1 MIVMRSNGPVV
12 TSHKVP
18 GMKAPGRDGDARGAG
33 RGPASRHAAFVHTS
47 LPHTGRAIP
56 AMALARL
63 QPHSKAAT
71 SAEELARLLS
81 GVRTA
86 LGYSEIE
93 LAVRLGT
100 TPRVVFAL
108 ENGWLE
114 ALPPWQET
122 RRIVDGWVATAGLDP
137 RPALE
142 ALALAIQAVPA
153 VTGRPADAVEAA
165 DRTTVASQGL
175 VRQLRQPLPKPALAP
190 VELGSHPA
198 ADAGAVPE
206 PTPLPRRLWRLTR
219 LRLPASRWV
228 RLAAFAVVA
237 AGLWTTTIE
246 TAVVAAAVAKLPAP
260 AERAVRS
267 ISDFIAVRFA
277 PLREGHRWISVDDP
291 RSRRGD
297 KLRIGRRSD

>member
-1 MIVMRSNGPVV
+1 MAPVRSL
-12 TSHKVP
+12 HDK
-18 GMKAPGRDGDARGAG
+18 M
-33 RGPASRHAAFVHTS
+33 
-47 LPHTGRAIP
+47 
-56 AMALARL
+56 
-63 QPHSKAAT
+63 AAT
-71 SAEELARLLS
+71 SPEELARLLS

-175 VRQLRQPLPKPALAP
+175 VRRFRQPLPKPALAP

-206 PTPLPRRLWRLTR
+206 PTPLPRRLSRLTR